1 MIASISGVITF
12 KSPSALIVE
21 AQGIGYQVFVPLS
34 TFYHLPEVKEGV
46 ALHIYTHVREDALQ
60 LYGFYSLLE
69 KELFLLLLG
78 ISGVGPK
85 LALNILSG
93 MELNELIEA
102 IRNGSIDRL
111 RAIPGVG
118 PKTAGRLVLELK
130 EKVSLL
136 NPAGLQPST
145 AAAAP
150 ENQVGEDAL
159 SALMNLGYNRME
171 AKRVVD
177 QILQDGALHVRGQAA
192 GSDRSDSV
200 EGLIKKAL
208 KKLSKVN

>member
-1 MIASISGVITF
+1 MIASITGTITV
-12 KSPSALIVE
+12 KTPSAHVVE
-21 AQGIGYQVFVPLS
+21 VHGIGYQIFVPLS
-34 TFYHLPEVKEGV
+34 TFYHLPEIKEAV
-46 ALHIYTHVREDALQ
+46 SLQIYTHVREDALQ
-60 LYGFYSLLE
+60 LYGFSSPLE

-93 MELNELIEA
+93 MELNELIGA
-102 IRNGSIDRL
+102 IRNGSVERL

-130 EKVSLL
+130 EKAALL
-136 NPAGLQPST
+136 NLTGLQPSSE
-145 AAAAP
+145 P
-150 ENQVGEDAL
+150 ESENQAGDDAL

-171 AKRVVD
+171 AKRAIE
-177 QILQDGALHVRGQAA
+177 QILKDPAS
-192 GSDRSDSV
+192 SDRPDSV

>member
-1 MIASISGVITF
+1 MIASLSGIITF
-12 KSPSALIVE
+12 KSPTFLIVE
-21 AQGIGYQVFVPLS
+21 VQGIGYQVFVPLS

-46 ALHIYTHVREDALQ
+46 ALQIHTHVREDALQ
-60 LYGFYSLLE
+60 LYGFSSLLE
-69 KELFLLLLG
+69 KQLFLLLLG

-93 MELNELIEA
+93 MELNELIQS
-102 IRNGSIDRL
+102 IRNGSVERL

-130 EKVSLL
+130 EKVALL
-136 NPAGLQPST
+136 NLAGLQAS
-145 AAAAP
+145 AAAP
-150 ENQVGEDAL
+150 EGENPVGDDAL
-159 SALMNLGYNRME
+159 SALMNLGYNRNE
-171 AKRVVD
+171 AKRSID
-177 QILQDGALHVRGQAA
+177 QILKDASPA
-192 GSDRSDSV
+192 DPPDSV

>member
-1 MIASISGVITF
+1 MIASITGVITV
-12 KSPSALIVE
+12 KTPSALVVE
-21 AQGIGYQVFVPLS
+21 VHGIGYQIFVPLS
-34 TFYHLPEVKEGV
+34 TFYHLPEIKEAV
-46 ALHIYTHVREDALQ
+46 SLQIHTHVREDALQ
-60 LYGFYSLLE
+60 LYGFSSLLE

-93 MELNELIEA
+93 MELNELIQA
-102 IRNGSIDRL
+102 IRNGSVERL

-130 EKVSLL
+130 EKVALL
-136 NPAGLQPST
+136 NLAGLQPSSE
-145 AAAAP
+145 P
-150 ENQVGEDAL
+150 ESENQAGDDAL

-171 AKRVVD
+171 AKRALD
-177 QILQDGALHVRGQAA
+177 QILKEPA
-192 GSDRSDSV
+192 SSESPDSV

-208 KKLSKVN
+208 KKLAKVN

>member
-1 MIASISGVITF
+1 MIASMTGVITF
-12 KSPSALIVE
+12 KSPSSLIVE
-21 AQGIGYQVFVPLS
+21 VQGIGYQVSVPLS

-60 LYGFYSLLE
+60 LYGFSSLLE

-78 ISGVGPK
+78 VSGVGPK

-93 MELNELIEA
+93 IELNELIQA
-102 IRNGSIDRL
+102 LRNGSVDRL

-130 EKVSLL
+130 EKAASLDFT
-136 NPAGLQPST
+136 GLHSSII
-145 AAAAP
+145 AP
-150 ENQVGEDAL
+150 GGENQAGEDAL
-159 SALMNLGYNRME
+159 SALMNLGYNRVE
-171 AKRVVD
+171 AKRAID
-177 QILQDGALHVRGQAA
+177 RILQEQPAE
-192 GSDRSDSV
+192 SPDSV

>member
-1 MIASISGVITF
+1 MIASITGTITV
-12 KSPSALIVE
+12 KTPSALVVE
-21 AQGIGYQVFVPLS
+21 VHGIGYQIFVPLS
-34 TFYHLPEVKEGV
+34 TFYHLPEIKEAV
-46 ALHIYTHVREDALQ
+46 SLQIYTHVREDALQ
-60 LYGFYSLLE
+60 LYGFSSPLE

-93 MELNELIEA
+93 MELNELIGA
-102 IRNGSIDRL
+102 IRNGSVERL

-130 EKVSLL
+130 EKAALL
-136 NPAGLQPST
+136 NLTGLQPSSE
-145 AAAAP
+145 P
-150 ENQVGEDAL
+150 ESENQAGDDAL

-171 AKRVVD
+171 AKRAIE
-177 QILQDGALHVRGQAA
+177 QILKDPAS
-192 GSDRSDSV
+192 SDRPDSV